1 MLNDDKTQEFKRI
14 EEELREWDSSDE
26 AKQQDEEMKE
36 I

>member
-1 MLNDDKTQEFKRI
+1 MDAKTQEFKRI
-14 EEELREWDSSDE
+14 EEELRQYDETDE